1 MSILTGVH
9 LITLG
14 LNVQNNYAFATPRV
28 VGDEKFVKI
37 ADQLLQGKIHR
48 FEYYLDPI
56 ALL

>member
-1 MSILTGVH
+1 
-9 LITLG
+9 
-14 LNVQNNYAFATPRV
+14 